1 MPNDLVRVRVLYGY
15 AAHARFLAET
25 DDAAPLRWIKRA
37 INEPYAFG
45 PTHGVYDW
53 GGRPVIIVET
63 RHRRYEVYEI
73 VDGPIFNTEEE
84 AETDAG
90 RES

>member
-1 MPNDLVRVRVLYGY
+1 MANALKRVRVLNGY

-25 DDAAPLRWIKRA
+25 NDAAPLRWIKRA
-37 INEPYAFG
+37 LDGPYASG

-63 RHRRYEVYEI
+63 KHRRYEVYEI
-73 VDGPIFNTEEE
+73 VDGPIFATEDE
-84 AETDAG
+84 AETAAG
-90 RES
+90 REP